1 MSAPTTIT
9 SEPLRIS
16 ATDGYGLGA
25 SVYGPGSGGPVVVVN
40 GATGVR
46 QRYYSRFAHWLAG
59 QGATVVTYDYRGIG
73 ESRPHRLRGFEGR
86 LRDWGH
92 HDYAGVLQFVRREWP
107 TRPLAI
113 IGHSVGGQILG
124 HAEGTRDASRIVTV
138 SSQFGTWKLWPT
150 PSKLAMASIWFGLM
164 PVVTSAVGYL
174 PGQLGIGEDL
184 PKHVALEW
192 ASWCRS
198 DRYFLDHG
206 ISAEGFAAI
215 GADVLSF
222 SFTDDEFYAP
232 RRAVDALHSLLS
244 GAKVDRRHVSPKE
257 LGAKAIGHFGF
268 FRSIFRETLWRQ
280 VAAHVLSAPLSPRV
294 AQA

>member
-1 MSAPTTIT
+1 MTRPTTT

-25 SVYGPGSGGPVVVVN
+25 SVYGPESTGPIVVVN

-73 ESRPHRLRGFEGR
+73 ESRPHRLRGFDAR
-86 LRDWGH
+86 LRDWGR
-92 HDYAGVLQFVRREWP
+92 HDYEGVLQFVRREWP

-124 HAEGTRDASRIVTV
+124 QAEGTRFASRIVTV
-138 SSQFGTWKLWPT
+138 SSQFGTWRLWPA
-150 PSKLAMASIWFGLM
+150 PSSLAMASVWFGLM
-164 PVVTSAVGYL
+164 PAVTSAVGYF

-198 DRYFLDHG
+198 PRYFLDHG
-206 ISAEGFAAI
+206 VSEAGYAAI
-215 GADVLSF
+215 GADILAY
-222 SFTDDEFYAP
+222 SFTDDSLYGP
-232 RRAVDALHSLLS
+232 RRAVDALHSLFS
-244 GAKVDRRHVSPKE
+244 GARVDRRHLAPKE
-257 LGAKAIGHFGF
+257 IGAKAIGHFGF
-268 FRSIFRETLWRQ
+268 FRSTFRETLWKQ